1 MSEYTIYIDNRE
13 RDLIELLKK
22 ENEGVLF
29 EETNLEVGDIQ
40 FRKDEFIFM
49 VIERKTFSDLSASI
63 KDGRYKEQKQRLLH
77 SLPKQTRKIYL
88 IEGNDMR
95 DFHLDKSVFDGVMI
109 NNVIRDHIMI
119 YRTKNLED
127 TMNWFV
133 KIKEHVDK
141 KLEEILISIEDKEGD
156 TPEYQVMKM
165 VKKENLNEKVAFKTM
180 LSVIP
185 QISNS
190 IAEVLYEKY
199 KNMENFI
206 KEVRRFGEDDYV
218 KMMRVLSEERYG
230 TNQRRMGEPIAKKI
244 LIYLFHISDEDKE
257 KIEDKDFGKEP
268 KKKRISK
275 KKNESEEVEMKKE
288 KEVKPKVSRRVK
300 KNEDI
305 SLSMF
310 TEDNE

>member
-1 MSEYTIYIDNRE
+1 MSGNYTIYIDNRE

-22 ENEGVLF
+22 ENKNVVF

-40 FRKDEFIFM
+40 FRKDDFIFM
-49 VIERKTFSDLSASI
+49 VIERKTLSDLSASI
-63 KDGRYKEQKQRLLH
+63 KDGRYKEQKQRLLY

-88 IEGNDMR
+88 IEGDDLR
-95 DFHLDKSVFDGVMI
+95 DFHLDKSVLDGVMI

-127 TMNWFV
+127 TMNWLV

-141 KLEEILISIEDKEGD
+141 KLEEILLSIEDKVGE

-165 VKKENLNEKVAFKTM
+165 VKKENLNEKVGFKTM

-190 IAEVLYEKY
+190 IADVLYEKY
-199 KNMENFI
+199 HDMENFI
-206 KEVRRFGEDDYV
+206 KEIRRLGEDDYV

-230 TNQRRMGEPIAKKI
+230 SSQRRIGEPIAKKM
-244 LIYLFHISDEDKE
+244 LMYLFHINEEDKE
-257 KIEDKDFGKEP
+257 KIENKDFGKEP
-268 KKKRISK
+268 KKKRVS
-275 KKNESEEVEMKKE
+275 KKNEEELLTMIPEA
-288 KEVKPKVSRRVK
+288 KPKIVRKQK
-300 KNEDI
+300 KIKEEI

-310 TEDNE
+310 SCDDN

>member
-22 ENEGVLF
+22 ENEGVSF

-199 KNMENFI
+199 KNMEDFI
-206 KEVRRFGEDDYV
+206 KEVRRLGEENYV

-257 KIEDKDFGKEP
+257 KI
-268 KKKRISK
+268 
-275 KKNESEEVEMKKE
+275 
-288 KEVKPKVSRRVK
+288 
-300 KNEDI
+300 
-305 SLSMF
+305 
-310 TEDNE
+310 